1 MDTAKISKGTVTKR
15 LFKVLVSVVLAIV
28 LLATVGLL
36 VTQYLPQADMQAW
49 FQRTRWLWFGVR
61 IVLYVAILAL
71 MQVISRKKPE
81 AMPKTAKW
89 LMCGILVFAEAISQI
104 TLV

>member
-1 MDTAKISKGTVTKR
+1 MDTAKISKATVNKR
-15 LFKVLVSVVLAIV
+15 HFKVLVTVVIPIV
-28 LLATVGLL
+28 LMATVGLL